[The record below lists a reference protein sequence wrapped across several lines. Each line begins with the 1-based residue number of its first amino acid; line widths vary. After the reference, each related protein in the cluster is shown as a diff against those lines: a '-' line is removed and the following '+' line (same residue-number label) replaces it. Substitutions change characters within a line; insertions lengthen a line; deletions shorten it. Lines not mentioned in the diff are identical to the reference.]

1 MGYRADTI
9 ALSIAEAIHISPCAI
24 HISERRLQERTGVG
38 NIALTIAEA
47 INISPCAIH
56 TSERRLQERT
66 HVGYGV
72 GNIAFTRAEVITVL
86 VISNWW
92 LLCGST
98 S

>member
-47 INISPCAIH
+47 MKYHPAP
-56 TSERRLQERT
+56 
-66 HVGYGV
+66 
-72 GNIAFTRAEVITVL
+72 FT
-86 VISNWW
+86 
-92 LLCGST
+92 LLNVDSKRDPT
-98 S
+98 WVMEWAT